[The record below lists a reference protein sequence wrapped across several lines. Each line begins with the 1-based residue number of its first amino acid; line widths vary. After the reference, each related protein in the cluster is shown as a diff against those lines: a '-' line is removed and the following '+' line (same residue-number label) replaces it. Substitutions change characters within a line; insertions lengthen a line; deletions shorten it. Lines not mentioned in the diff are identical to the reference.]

1 MLIQNKFALNKCT
14 DLSVFIGMKSDT
26 RNLIVNTASE
36 LFYEQG
42 YNLTGINEII
52 AKAGIAKATLY
63 SHFKSKE
70 DLCIA
75 YLDLRDSELLKNIKE
90 FCMSKP
96 KGNQRLIAVLEFLI
110 PFFESDEFNGCW
122 CIRTV
127 AEIPRDNEKIKNKI
141 KENKQQFLNFIK
153 ALVMDN
159 KPQLTDK
166 QQDKLANRIYILYE
180 SAVSESHLQDDAWP
194 IHESIDLLKN
204 ILKSLN
210 KS

>member
-1 MLIQNKFALNKCT
+1 
-14 DLSVFIGMKSDT
+14 LSVFISMKSDT

-36 LFYEQG
+36 LFYQQG

-75 YLDLRDSELLKNIKE
+75 YLDLRDRELLKNIKE

-96 KGNQRLIAVLEFLI
+96 KGNKRLIAVLEFLI

-127 AEIPRDNEKIKNKI
+127 AEIPRDKEKIKNKI

-180 SAVSESHLQDDAWP
+180 SAVSESHLQDEAWP

-204 ILKSLN
+204 ILELLN